1 MRRKENAT
9 SFDHLQLRN
18 KWYSFAEQHKRV
30 EGQRPAALEEAV
42 GLHHQEDEA
51 AARQELKRSAHV

>member
-1 MRRKENAT
+1 MKRNENAC
-9 SFDHLQLRN
+9 SVPKQMIFFL
-18 KWYSFAEQHKRV
+18 FAEQHKRV
-30 EGQRPAALEEAV
+30 EGQSPAALEEAV